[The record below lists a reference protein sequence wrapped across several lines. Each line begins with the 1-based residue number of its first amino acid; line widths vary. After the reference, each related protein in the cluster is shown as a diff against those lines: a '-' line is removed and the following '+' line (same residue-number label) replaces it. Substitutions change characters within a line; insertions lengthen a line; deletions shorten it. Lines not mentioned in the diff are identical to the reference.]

1 MLHEQ
6 KFQVTMIMILFLLWF
21 GWYAIRK
28 KETKN
33 SKLPSALRFIK
44 LGYLEQYFFNAAFM
58 YITSVFPSVKIIGF
72 SG

>member
-33 SKLPSALRFIK
+33 IV
-44 LGYLEQYFFNAAFM
+44 GQAA
-58 YITSVFPSVKIIGF
+58 SVFVMATLCIMVMLAWCVF
-72 SG
+72 

>member
-6 KFQVTMIMILFLLWF
+6 KFQATMIMILFLLWF

-33 SKLPSALRFIK
+33 IVGQAV
-44 LGYLEQYFFNAAFM
+44 N
-58 YITSVFPSVKIIGF
+58 VFAMATLCIMVMLTWCVF
-72 SG
+72 

>member
-21 GWYAIRK
+21 GWCTIHN

-33 SKLPSALRFIK
+33 IVSQAV
-44 LGYLEQYFFNAAFM
+44 
-58 YITSVFPSVKIIGF
+58 SVFVMATLCIMVMLTWCVF
-72 SG
+72 

>member
-6 KFQVTMIMILFLLWF
+6 KFQVVMIMILLLLWF

-33 SKLPSALRFIK
+33 IA
-44 LGYLEQYFFNAAFM
+44 GQAV
-58 YITSVFPSVKIIGF
+58 SVFAMATLCIMVMLTWCVF
-72 SG
+72 

>member
-21 GWYAIRK
+21 SWYAIRK

-33 SKLPSALRFIK
+33 IVGQAV
-44 LGYLEQYFFNAAFM
+44 
-58 YITSVFPSVKIIGF
+58 SVFAMATLCIMVMLTWCVF
-72 SG
+72 

>member
-6 KFQVTMIMILFLLWF
+6 KFQVAMIMILFLLWF

-33 SKLPSALRFIK
+33 IA
-44 LGYLEQYFFNAAFM
+44 GQAV
-58 YITSVFPSVKIIGF
+58 SVFAMATLCIMVMLTWFIF
-72 SG
+72 